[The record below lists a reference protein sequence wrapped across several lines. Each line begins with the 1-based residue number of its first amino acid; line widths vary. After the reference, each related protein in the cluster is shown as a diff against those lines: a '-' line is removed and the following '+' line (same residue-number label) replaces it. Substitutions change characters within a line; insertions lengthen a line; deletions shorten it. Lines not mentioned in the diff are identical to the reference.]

1 MKVLLGVLSML
12 GGLFVAGQAHAA
24 ALDLSTVTVDT
35 APVFTLAVTIITALA
50 AMWVI
55 RKAVKLTNKS

>member
-1 MKVLLGVLSML
+1 MYKVLGMLVALVLFASEA
-12 GGLFVAGQAHAA
+12 FAA
-24 ALDLSTVTVDT
+24 SALDLSAVTVDT